1 MCKYGSKKHIC
12 LHICCNLATLVNP
25 FFRPVQ
31 YILNYMD
38 LILPLRKAYV
48 LDFLKH
54 MMYTSFL
61 IKTSC
66 LSKLEKDKCGFG
78 FKCISFY
85 LALPT

>member
-1 MCKYGSKKHIC
+1 
-12 LHICCNLATLVNP
+12 
-25 FFRPVQ
+25 
-31 YILNYMD
+31 MD

>member
-1 MCKYGSKKHIC
+1 
-12 LHICCNLATLVNP
+12 
-25 FFRPVQ
+25 
-31 YILNYMD
+31 MD

-85 LALPT
+85 LALPTSKDNDL